1 MSEDTLQD
9 KPPAA
14 QMRDDLKNIV
24 RLLQGITAHQEK
36 LSELGLLMA
45 DARDTVTEA
54 VGVFHSQGMDLQ
66 QGMEVLLQ
74 RVAAKQ
80 EQDRPRG
87 WRRPLPVWMSVAVL
101 GGVLT
106 LTSLG
111 VWWRW
116 PSTQYHA
123 LAVRLDQVLAEQYGS
138 LPKGVQERLTAIY
151 GQEHIQ
157 APGQRQGG
165 KGK

>member
-1 MSEDTLQD
+1 MSEEPLQD

-14 QMRDDLKNIV
+14 QMRDDLKNII
-24 RLLQGITAHQEK
+24 RLLQGIAGHQEK

-66 QGMEVLLQ
+66 QGMETLLQ
-74 RVAAKQ
+74 RVAARQ
-80 EQDRPRG
+80 EPARPTG
-87 WRRPLPVWMSVAVL
+87 WRKPLPLWLSMLAVGAVL
-101 GGVLT
+101 LLGT
-106 LTSLG
+106 LG

-116 PSTQYHA
+116 PSTQYHT
-123 LAVRLDQVLAEQYGS
+123 LAVRLDQVLTEQYPN
-138 LPKGVQERLTAIY
+138 LPKGVQERVIAAY

-165 KGK
+165 KAK